1 MKAIIIGL
9 VTATMC
15 MSCGN
20 NSGTGNDERN
30 MGTIN
35 DSTTIDTGLQSSD
48 TTPTTNNNAYNTDSA
63 SGQGNRYDT
72 SNQK

>member
-1 MKAIIIGL
+1 MKTLLIGL
-9 VTATMC
+9 AIASMCTA
-15 MSCGN
+15 CGN
-20 NSGTGNDERN
+20 DSGTGNDDKN

-48 TTPTTNNNAYNTDSA
+48 TTATTNNNAYNTDSA